1 MRMEMLNIILT
12 AWMISTA
19 IYYLCAIVM
28 HIAIKLPVFIA
39 KIIIL
44 PAMPFIAAYRNREKH
59 PVQAKVVC
67 WMWGILYAL
76 AITICLI
83 DALC

>member
-1 MRMEMLNIILT
+1 MHMILT
-12 AWMISTA
+12 LIIAWLVIMGL
-19 IYYLCAIVM
+19 YYLFAVGLRL
-28 HIAIKLPVFIA
+28 AIKLPA
-39 KIIIL
+39 LALKIIIL
-44 PAMPFIAAYRNREKH
+44 PAMPFIVAYRSREKH